1 MSNRNWP
8 LGRALVA
15 ALLVVG
21 ALRADDRITWTEL
34 PAAKVLTRFPPGVV
48 YEAGAWKGW
57 YDVTKLGNV
66 STTQWGEVND
76 WGYCW
81 AFSAVNMAAWWL
93 DRYRAAG
100 GEVNATLS
108 PTADTYLNGTSKYGY
123 QAALA
128 DAIPDYWEPKGG
140 NSANCLSWLF
150 TGEAIE
156 YTGDSL
162 AKLRVKPSGGFFREL
177 IPESA
182 VPDFS
187 CYFRRE
193 LEVSDF
199 TPWGT
204 DEESV
209 LFYFSDILFQMLARG
224 PAAVEIPNHAFT
236 LWGAEFKE
244 ATYNGAT
251 RWKVTKVYVADNDR
265 GETEG
270 TAPQLLSLDV
280 TVTKPPMLSTK
291 TPTITGYKASAY
303 IYRLVPLYGYEAD
316 GLPDPEPDPEPEPTP
331 DPEPEPTPDPEPG
344 APIVPPADE
353 PIADEDLSS
362 HYTYEIHRSYWA
374 ARQRALA
381 QGKLLFVLSGADWC
395 SWCSRVKNYL
405 NAKPGFGD
413 RFVVY
418 YVSEASAAQ
427 SPYFRGSLP
436 QYGTLDPRTAN
447 PFAGTLQ
454 PDGSRN
460 WRGVWAAA
468 DEAGFFFVRQGY
480 DTKAID
486 QAITAALEKFPNG
499 LPIAG
504 VTFSLEGPETLIEG
518 VGAEFRLV
526 ATYTDG
532 VRLTLDHRVG
542 WDLLSGAA
550 TLEQTGRVVA
560 ETGAQRVTLRATSYH
575 DYPGTAVERSVAVKP
590 LDVAELR
597 ISITELNLEDA
608 PTPQIPC
615 EATFRD
621 GTVAAVLPTGWQVTL
636 VEGSVRPSEGFG
648 YGYEIKPTISAEG
661 VLSYADTSITNHRI
675 RLTATLGELSASQEV
690 TVYGPTQMI
699 PAKVTLLSSPRVAPG
714 SVVRLQCSEVRYNYG
729 AATHTTSELGQTRFW
744 VSLSSGIN
752 STYNSDCTVAVP
764 ITHNAADTT
773 SESVSL
779 YGGKANGVYTGWEMD
794 GSQTQRLTLLPAGET
809 LSGDYAGLNTG
820 WLEAYFPNTTH
831 NAAQAEA
838 DPDGDGYLNWQE
850 FLLGTEPTK
859 ADDAFAF
866 TSQHFEA
873 MATAAPIN
881 LYYKVMFTMRSGREY
896 TLQAKE
902 AWGDEWQSV
911 GLIDADKR
919 TSPTL
924 YDAALA
930 DRANFFR
937 VVVGYS
943 YESGGQSVSKQTFI
957 PEGLAIAPN
966 ALLELDGTKPLA
978 LTALAMDD
986 YAPGTPRIR
995 LPEGLPADTVILSA
1009 PKHCQRW
1016 MECFA
1021 PEAPERYAFSVR
1033 EVGTRLELVANP
1045 AANPRPRPPEGD
1057 TGAFHPEVRDHLS
1070 TVAREAGFA
1079 QDFAVRLRQ
1088 GGGTPREPKTEE
1100 VNDLLRCFNNLAVV
1114 PDVESNTLTVH
1125 VDFAIDTLRFV
1136 TVEDAPYLVFGA
1148 RVASEP
1154 PAGRAV
1160 SAPVDFAP
1168 EARLSLHARAAMDQ
1182 SPAELSGAEP
1192 VTDETGATLGA
1203 CLTPGRRYFRVPL
1216 TAAGSTAF
1224 FTLQVSRPE

>member
-21 ALRADDRITWTEL
+21 ALRADDWITWTEL

-140 NSANCLSWLF
+140 NSSNCLSWLF

-265 GETEG
+265 SETEG

-526 ATYTDG
+526 AIYTDG

-764 ITHNAADTT
+764 ITHSAAATT

-838 DPDGDGYLNWQE
+838 DPDGDGYLTWQE

-881 LYYKVMFTMRSGREY
+881 LYYKVMFTVRSGREY

-943 YESGGQSVSKQTFI
+943 RESGGQSVSSQTFI

-1057 TGAFHPEVRDHLS
+1057 TGAFHPEVREAL
-1070 TVAREAGFA
+1070 TEAAREAGLIA
-1079 QDFAVRLRQ
+1079 DFGVRFRRGQ
-1088 GGGTPREPKTEE
+1088 GPAEEPSVAE
-1100 VNDLLRCFNNLAVV
+1100 VNSLMRCFRSLSVEVDPAAGVMTLDYDFRVSTLA
-1114 PDVESNTLTVH
+1114 
-1125 VDFAIDTLRFV
+1125 FV
-1136 TVEDAPYLVFGA
+1136 TVSDEPYVVVGVVVESGGREAAFGEAAQFALNA
-1148 RVASEP
+1148 RGAMN
-1154 PAGRAV
+1154 
-1160 SAPVDFAP
+1160 
-1168 EARLSLHARAAMDQ
+1168 ARATTQA
-1182 SPAELSGAEP
+1182 GAVE
-1192 VTDETGATLGA
+1192 VTDATGQTE
-1203 CLTPGRRYFRVPL
+1203 GRSAAAGQRYFRLPFAE
-1216 TAAGSTAF
+1216 TGTSGF
-1224 FTLQVSRPE
+1224 FSVSVFSEEASE